1 MAERDRSSFSRG
13 TPIRT
18 ESADFGDQK
27 VAVTAYPYLLLGADS
42 GTRTRD
48 LHFGKVMFY
57 QLNYVRS
64 SDQLFTTPALL
75 LRLYR
80 VDGKDEYK
88 RRKLVPPRI
97 PSLAVANCRL
107 VVFFVAGARLE
118 LATFRLSVE
127 RSNQLSYPAI
137 TGSYLYWRLPS
148 HLATTPELGLG
159 WIRTNDGC
167 LFKRC
172 VLY

>member
-1 MAERDRSSFSRG
+1 MADL
-13 TPIRT
+13 
-18 ESADFGDQK
+18 ESA
-27 VAVTAYPYLLLGADS
+27 AVPIEPPTRFVLAFGADS

-48 LHFGKVMFY
+48 LHFGKVAFY
-57 QLNYVRS
+57 QLNYVR
-64 SDQLFTTPALL
+64 LFMAWEGPKGVAWVDLQS
-75 LRLYR
+75 LRTAIFSCPNQCY
-80 VDGKDEYK
+80 
-88 RRKLVPPRI
+88 
-97 PSLAVANCRL
+97 
-107 VVFFVAGARLE
+107 FVAGARVE

-127 RSNQLSYPAI
+127 RSNQMSYPAI